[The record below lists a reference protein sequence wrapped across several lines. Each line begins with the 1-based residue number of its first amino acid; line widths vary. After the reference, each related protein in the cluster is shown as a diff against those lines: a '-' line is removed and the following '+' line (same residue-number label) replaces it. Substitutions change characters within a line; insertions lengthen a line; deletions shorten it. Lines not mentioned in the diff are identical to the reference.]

1 MIKITVVYIV
11 IMVAGIAVAGMNYA
25 KYKKG
30 IKNYITVIQI
40 STWKGLD

>member
-25 KYKKG
+25 KYKKRN
-30 IKNYITVIQI
+30 KELYNCN
-40 STWKGLD
+40 KMN